1 MATPQVDQIKES
13 EYHHFVPQFILR
25 KYSNY
30 ARPSPVNGLE
40 KEKLDRKIK
49 KAKQKAQANILDLR
63 TNPGKIEQRRTNK
76 VFGEQDMYRTLNPTD
91 VDRFEIEKMLSAL
104 EQRASK
110 VIESI
115 EDDHSNRRPSTQIG
129 RADKDELRRF
139 LFIMLY
145 RNRSLH
151 GKYDR
156 SSEEY
161 NAADRNEMLKYM
173 REKGFSS
180 PKDVWLANLKAFLN
194 VRLGTATERWS
205 SELMANAFPRDAQW
219 FINHFLGTFLSFCTP
234 QNTSDE
240 FVLTENAYS
249 VFEGPSNPEISQ
261 HWHVF
266 SPINPRLL
274 VVMRQNNLQPITGLP
289 LELNSEFS
297 ILQEEF
303 VARIC
308 NLYKDPSGARSC
320 LTDLPVER
328 PQTSY
333 DPLDRGSSLLEGK
346 KLWLKN
352 EDTFIFNFF
361 LLTTQHVQL
370 INSLFLEEAYK
381 TQAIVFRTISA
392 FLRAVEAY
400 LRLDM
405 PGLKVIERLSQKRGV
420 VISAGPFGLNVSQG
434 SPVDQH
440 EGYLKLLETIS
451 HDHGN
456 STKVKY
462 HLRDAEV
469 VEILPPL
476 PQKFLE
482 LYLALGAFSLIHTA
496 GCNLAKLDRRQSK
509 QSMDPGSR
517 L

>member
-1 MATPQVDQIKES
+1 LV
-13 EYHHFVPQFILR
+13 
-25 KYSNY
+25 
-30 ARPSPVNGLE
+30 
-40 KEKLDRKIK
+40 RKIK

-115 EDDHSNRRPSTQIG
+115 EDDHSNCRPSTLIG

-161 NAADRNEMLKYM
+161 NAADRIEMLKYM
-173 REKGFSS
+173 RDKGFSS

-219 FINHFLGTFLSFCTP
+219 FIEHFLGTFLSFCTP

-249 VFEGPSNPEISQ
+249 VFEGPSNPRISQ
-261 HWHVF
+261 QWHVF

-274 VVMRQNNLQPITGLP
+274 VVMRQNQLQPITGLP
-289 LELNSEFS
+289 PELNSKFPK
-297 ILQEEF
+297 LQEEL

-320 LTDLPVER
+320 LTDLPVEK

-333 DPLDRGSSLLEGK
+333 DPIDRGSSLVAGEPSF
-346 KLWLKN
+346 KN
-352 EDTFIFNFF
+352 EDTLTFNFF
-361 LLTTQHVQL
+361 FLTTKHVQL
-370 INSLFLEEAYK
+370 INSLFLEEAYN
-381 TQAIVFRTISA
+381 TQAIVFRKRSA

-400 LRLDM
+400 LSLDM
-405 PGLKVIERLSQKRGV
+405 PGLKVIARPSQNRGM
-420 VISAGPFGLNVSQG
+420 VISVGPFGLNVSQG
-434 SPVDQH
+434 SPVDPR
-440 EGYLKLLETIS
+440 EGYLKLLETVS
-451 HDHGN
+451 HDYRN
-456 STKVKY
+456 STKAKY
-462 HLRDAEV
+462 DL
-469 VEILPPL
+469 
-476 PQKFLE
+476 
-482 LYLALGAFSLIHTA
+482 
-496 GCNLAKLDRRQSK
+496 
-509 QSMDPGSR
+509 
-517 L
+517 